1 MKTDDFIEKI
11 TQSEMKNN
19 FEQFN
24 EASRLKS
31 LKNEKNFT

>member
-11 TQSEMKNN
+11 TQSEIKNN

-24 EASRLKS
+24 EASRL
-31 LKNEKNFT
+31 